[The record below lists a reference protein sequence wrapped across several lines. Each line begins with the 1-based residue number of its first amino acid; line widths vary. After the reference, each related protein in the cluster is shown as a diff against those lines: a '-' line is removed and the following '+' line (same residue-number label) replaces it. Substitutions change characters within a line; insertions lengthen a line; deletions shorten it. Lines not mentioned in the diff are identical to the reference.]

1 VSRTIADLI
10 QDRFGLPTEAGRDRA
25 AEGPLALLL
34 SHRTQRRYKPDAV
47 PDDVLEMALAAA
59 LSAPSKSD
67 LQQVGIVVVRDR
79 ARQTTIGGWIPDM
92 PWIAQAP
99 LFLVFCGDHRRMR
112 RVSELRGR
120 PFPNDT
126 LDMFMNAAV
135 DAGLVLQAFI
145 TAAEALGLGC
155 CPISVVRNHVE
166 KLAALLELPPGV
178 FPVAGLCV
186 GYPLQPGWISLRLPP
201 AITVHTDR
209 YDDRDLPAQLEAYDR
224 RREARHATRR
234 RASATWSGSGTPSP
248 TAGRRTRPASTRH
261 RSGTTSARSS
271 AGTGS
276 GSPDL
281 PGGPPPARR
290 RAGGY
295 GPGSKHA
302 PRRPSSQMHSSGRP
316 SGAAATTT
324 VPLHPGRRVSCTVT
338 TTATIAITSRTPVT
352 KTRRSRRWLRLIPAS
367 RFQCARRSTRHMAVN
382 STRANAPASAAMT
395 TKMMTFSATGIGWR
409 RARYRGTA
417 AVRTA
422 ALDHPAAL

>member
-1 VSRTIADLI
+1 MSRTIADLI

-25 AEGPLALLL
+25 AEGALALLL
-34 SHRTQRRYKPDAV
+34 SHRTQRRYKPDRV

-79 ARQTTIGGWIPDM
+79 AKQTTIGGWIPDM

-99 LFLVFCGDHRRMR
+99 LFMVFCGDHRRMR

-145 TAAEALGLGC
+145 IAAAALGLGC

-224 RREARHATRR
+224 RREARHATPKESQRYVER
-234 RASATWSGSGTPSP
+234 FGYTEPYGWSEDKARQYSTPE
-248 TAGRRTRPASTRH
+248 RH
-261 RSGTTSARSS
+261 NF
-271 AGTGS
+271 
-276 GSPDL
+276 
-281 PGGPPPARR
+281 GPF
-290 RAGGY
+290 
-295 GPGSKHA
+295 
-302 PRRPSSQMHSSGRP
+302 
-316 SGAAATTT
+316 
-324 VPLHPGRRVSCTVT
+324 
-338 TTATIAITSRTPVT
+338 I
-352 KTRRSRRWLRLIPAS
+352 
-367 RFQCARRSTRHMAVN
+367 
-382 STRANAPASAAMT
+382 
-395 TKMMTFSATGIGWR
+395 
-409 RARYRGTA
+409 RGHGFGLA
-417 AVRTA
+417 
-422 ALDHPAAL
+422 